1 MKVHSKI
8 KKQSLST
15 KQERELLFSV
25 CVGPE
30 EVLFQLLVLELA
42 PLPLWDPLPQLLL
55 KSCSC
60 QLRSLLHTWDQSH
73 PEHSEGEHDVSAV
86 VNWKAG
92 IRLIRLLVYRVVA
105 RHTALVNWN
114 ALLAI
119 FFDCLLLL
127 SDRLHDWFLYYH
139 IWTMP
144 SWGIK
149 PLCLSRLDYRNMKV
163 HKISNLYV
171 VSSNGTIIVVFLS
184 SLGSLNVFSS
194 FLLGFFQG
202 GSKVPQ
208 VLKCCLQL
216 MRLTTIHNI

>member
-8 KKQSLST
+8 KKQSLSS
-15 KQERELLFSV
+15 KRERELLFSV

>member
-60 QLRSLLHTWDQSH
+60 QLQSLLHTWDQSH

>member
-8 KKQSLST
+8 KKQSLSS